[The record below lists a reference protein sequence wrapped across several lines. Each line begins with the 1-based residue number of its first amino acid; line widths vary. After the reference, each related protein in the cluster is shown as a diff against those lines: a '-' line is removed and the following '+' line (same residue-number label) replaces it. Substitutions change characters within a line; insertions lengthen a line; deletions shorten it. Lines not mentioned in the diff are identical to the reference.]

1 MIIPKIIILEQ
12 EQMLQ
17 IVVIEAKII
26 RTLEL
31 TLLLPK
37 AITITV
43 IQEIIHPLIIVIT
56 QVQVDPQV
64 IIVAEVVVA
73 EEVVEEDI
81 VAAVAAEDHLV
92 VVEED
97 NRFIN

>member
-1 MIIPKIIILEQ
+1 
-12 EQMLQ
+12 MLQ